1 MSYQYSDISLDGA
14 CSYNDAAWVW
24 IKIAYDFPK
33 WVWSRNISSYS
44 SAFTW
49 YLPNIQYGPKV
60 FLVMYSSE
68 PWTRTHQW
76 FQRICYGTFSLR
88 RPDDRPSVG
97 PRSWLSSCP
106 ELHVST
112 LAAGCTQSCCSWS
125 PKTLLSSAPPIRT
138 WASSTTRS
146 SRRPWKNRHTWEVG
160 VEMLGTPRLLAVEV
174 RLPVVPRKA
183 VAEVSKIGNL

>member
-76 FQRICYGTFSLR
+76 FQTNLLRNFLFAETWWSSICGSQILVVELSRAPCFYAGR
-88 RPDDRPSVG
+88 RLHPKLLQLEPKDVAKLCSAYSHLGFQHHTVFKEALKKSPHLGGRGRNVG
-97 PRSWLSSCP
+97 HAQVVSCRS
-106 ELHVST
+106 
-112 LAAGCTQSCCSWS
+112 
-125 PKTLLSSAPPIRT
+125 
-138 WASSTTRS
+138 
-146 SRRPWKNRHTWEVG
+146 
-160 VEMLGTPRLLAVEV
+160 
-174 RLPVVPRKA
+174 
-183 VAEVSKIGNL
+183 